1 MRRLLAREEAI
12 DCAFM
17 TSNSGVPLPF
27 LLSLDSAEG
36 NTGEA
41 LSEANPVPRNTL
53 YERRNLHILG
63 YDAVRPTSGIM
74 WPQL

>member
-12 DCAFM
+12 DYAFT

-36 NTGEA
+36 NTGD
-41 LSEANPVPRNTL
+41 EANPVRRNTL

-74 WPQL
+74 GPQL